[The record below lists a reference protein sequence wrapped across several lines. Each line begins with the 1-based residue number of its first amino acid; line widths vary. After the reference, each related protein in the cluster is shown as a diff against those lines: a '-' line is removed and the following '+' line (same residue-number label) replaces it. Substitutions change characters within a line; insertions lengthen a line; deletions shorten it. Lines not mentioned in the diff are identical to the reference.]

1 MCNNKLNKRQVQAQM
16 TKEKIYLTALRLI
29 EKNGFENITVEEI
42 CKTASVSIGSFYN
55 CFKSKNDILNEIYR
69 VADDYFLDTVASDL
83 KKGNME
89 DKIAKFFSY
98 YAQYNLSRGITFMR
112 HLYNSKNK
120 LFITK
125 GRHMQNVLENVIEEG
140 QASGEIS
147 NHMSPRGIVEY
158 LFIAARGLVYDWCLH
173 NGEYDLVEHMY
184 EYMKPLIK
192 IFIVTI

>member
-1 MCNNKLNKRQVQAQM
+1 
-16 TKEKIYLTALRLI
+16 
-29 EKNGFENITVEEI
+29 
-42 CKTASVSIGSFYN
+42 
-55 CFKSKNDILNEIYR
+55 
-69 VADDYFLDTVASDL
+69 
-83 KKGNME
+83 
-89 DKIAKFFSY
+89 
-98 YAQYNLSRGITFMR
+98 MR